1 MSEAKK
7 YDGATKSSS
16 KAGAGNRGKASRRG
30 TEGTVRNA
38 VRVCACGKERYLYRY
53 NENKEVPENAE
64 VPAVRYGYAV
74 GAEKGTG
81 RTVRRN
87 WRQVAGLRPSVHQ
100 VGRKPYEQQCS
111 LLPVQRVLRKEQH
124 KVLRHSL
131 VKALTRKHAHQCG
144 R

>member
-1 MSEAKK
+1 MSEAKE
-7 YDGATKSSS
+7 YDRSYKEQSVKPALEIVVKR
-16 KAGAGNRGKASRRG
+16 AGGG

-38 VRVCACGKERYLYRY
+38 VRVGAGGKERYLYRH

-100 VGRKPYEQQCS
+100 VGRKPYEQQYS
-111 LLPVQRVLRKEQH
+111 LLLVQGVL
-124 KVLRHSL
+124 
-131 VKALTRKHAHQCG
+131 
-144 R
+144 